1 MESCSRIKNKN
12 GGGGLALGKDE
23 VKRIWKNY
31 FEDLY
36 NINTQEQ
43 VAVYMCGFDA
53 VQKGNYFRIAD

>member
-1 MESCSRIKNKN
+1 M

-31 FEDLY
+31 FQDLH
-36 NINTQEQ
+36 NINIQEQ